1 MKGGELL
8 LIGLFPFSD
17 ILSAIFQ
24 QNNVTIHVSASLAPW
39 RLGSKKLLWK
49 TFFFLSEGTF
59 HRNVLGWKV

>member
-1 MKGGELL
+1 VKGGELL

-49 TFFFLSEGTF
+49 TFFFF
-59 HRNVLGWKV
+59 K

>member
-49 TFFFLSEGTF
+49 TFFFF
-59 HRNVLGWKV
+59 K